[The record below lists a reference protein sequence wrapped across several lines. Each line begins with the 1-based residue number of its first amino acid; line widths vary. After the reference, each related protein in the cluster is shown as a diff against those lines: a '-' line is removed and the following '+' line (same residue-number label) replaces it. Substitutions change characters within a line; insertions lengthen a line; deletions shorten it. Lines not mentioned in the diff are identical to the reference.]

1 MKAGKFL
8 KKRGVEI
15 GYRVRVKAHGNEF
28 IGHVLPSDEFLELK
42 LDNGYNAGFNP
53 ELIEKIEVL
62 SKGRKPAKPRVA
74 ELKQNPSLPW
84 ITIVHTGGTIA
95 SRVDYTTG
103 GVSPSF
109 EASDLIN
116 SVPELLGVAQIR
128 SFLFSN
134 IFSEDMCFEYYSKL
148 ARALKHEL
156 KSNAKGIIVTH
167 GTDTMHYTASALS
180 FIFENLPKP
189 IVLVGAQRSSDR
201 PSSDAALN
209 LTNAVRFI
217 ANTDFA
223 GVAICMHAN
232 INDDKCYILPGT
244 KVRKLHS
251 SRRDAFKAVNVKPIA
266 EVSTQGI
273 NYLSSYPKQASSKL
287 KIYDKFEEKVAILK
301 ARPNMLAEE
310 IEFFEK
316 EKYKGLI
323 IEGTGLGHLGITA
336 GRNKENFKALKS
348 LIDSGCIVCIATQ
361 CIFGAVNPNVYAT
374 GRKLKNIGVIFL
386 GDMLSETAFIK
397 LSWLL
402 GNFGRERAI
411 ELMPRNLRGEL
422 NAKRTLEFL

>member
-1 MKAGKFL
+1 MKASRFL
-8 KKRGVEI
+8 KKHSIEI
-15 GYRVRVKAHGNEF
+15 GYRVRVKVHGNEF
-28 IGHVLPSDEFLELK
+28 VGYVLPSHDFLELK

-53 ELIEKIEVL
+53 ALIEKIEVL
-62 SKGRKPAKPRVA
+62 SKGRKPIKPKVAKL
-74 ELKQNPSLPW
+74 EQNHSLPLV
-84 ITIVHTGGTIA
+84 TIVHTGGTIA

-116 SVPELLGVAQIR
+116 SVPELLGIAQIK

-134 IFSEDMCFEYYSKL
+134 IFSEDMRFEHYSKL

-156 KSNAKGIIVTH
+156 EGNAKGIIVTH

-189 IVLVGAQRSSDR
+189 IVFVGAQRSSDR

-209 LTNAVRFI
+209 LINAARFI

-232 INDDKCYILPGT
+232 INDNKCHILPGT

-251 SRRDAFKAVNVKPIA
+251 SRRDAFKAVNAKPIA
-266 EVSTQGI
+266 EVSAQGI
-273 NYLSSYPKQASSKL
+273 NYLSNYPKRVSGKL

-336 GRNKENFKALKS
+336 GGNRENFKALKS
-348 LIDSGCIVCIATQ
+348 LIDSGCVVCITTQ
-361 CIFGAVNPNVYAT
+361 CIFGTVNPNVYTT
-374 GRKLKNIGVIFL
+374 GRKLKNLGVIFL

-402 GNFGRERAI
+402 GNLGREKAI
-411 ELMPRNLRGEL
+411 ELMPQNLRGEL